1 MFSGHILK
9 SLGLE
14 TFAYFNCPDIP
25 FPPKSRGIITSE
37 GSFPR
42 KDYVSNFFFINCQ
55 KQIILFSRSL
65 DC

>member
-9 SLGLE
+9 SLELE

-42 KDYVSNFFFINCQ
+42 KDYVSNFFYKLSEANH
-55 KQIILFSRSL
+55 IIFKIS
-65 DC
+65 